1 MKTSSRPP
9 TQLSRVTFA
18 LHGTSIFHK
27 TRGAHVSTAEPRAFT
42 WNKHAMV
49 TASPLRPSPGI
60 SHFFSRHYNDQKDG
74 GRCGIRQDTSSHAK
88 QETGKQRNKNLSCCG
103 RVHVCTPYGADEGRR
118 AAEAARPSASIMIA
132 VVVGDKV
139 GDKGGGGDAEMLPGS
154 GIFRRLQER
163 RCGPSPSS
171 P

>member
-1 MKTSSRPP
+1 MWDTTRYIQP
-9 TQLSRVTFA
+9 R
-18 LHGTSIFHK
+18 K
-27 TRGAHVSTAEPRAFT
+27 TRNWETKKQKFVL
-42 WNKHAMV
+42 
-49 TASPLRPSPGI
+49 LRPCT
-60 SHFFSRHYNDQKDG
+60 RLY
-74 GRCGIRQDTSSHAK
+74 
-88 QETGKQRNKNLSCCG
+88 
-103 RVHVCTPYGADEGRR
+103 CTPYGADEGRR